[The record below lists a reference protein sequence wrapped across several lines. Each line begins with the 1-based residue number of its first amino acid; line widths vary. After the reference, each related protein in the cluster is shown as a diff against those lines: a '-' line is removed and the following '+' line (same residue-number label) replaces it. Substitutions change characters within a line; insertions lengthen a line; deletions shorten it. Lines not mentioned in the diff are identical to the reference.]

1 MSVMRLWRPLPVKN
15 EIAVSVAMEKNQV
28 GTQKNT
34 EEQNKATI
42 RQYFELHNQQD
53 LQKIEKM
60 VTSGHRFYFSGMPPM
75 DWNGHKQFLTSMFN
89 AFPDIHFTIEDIL
102 AEGDKVAFRLALTG
116 THKGTFQGVSPTGK
130 KVAFGGTAI
139 GTIVDG
145 KLDEN
150 RAHADMVG
158 LMQQLGAIPSP
169 ASGL

>member
-1 MSVMRLWRPLPVKN
+1 MSVMRLWRPLLVKN
-15 EIAVSVAMEKNQV
+15 EIAVTVAMEKNQV

-34 EEQNKATI
+34 EEEQNKAMI

-60 VTSGHRFYFSGMPPM
+60 VTPGHRFYFSGMPPM

-89 AFPDIHFTIEDIL
+89 AFPDIHFAIEDIL
-102 AEGDKVAFRLALTG
+102 AEGDKVAFRLSLTG

-130 KVAFGGTAI
+130 KVVFGGTAI

-145 KLDEN
+145 KLAEN
-150 RAHADMVG
+150 RAHADIVG
-158 LMQQLGAIPSP
+158 LMQQLGAIP
-169 ASGL
+169 ASDL